1 MAMWYFVAP
10 QVVFGQDALSYLAEL
25 KGKSA
30 FIVTDT
36 NIVSLGLVD
45 KVKEQLSQ
53 AGIQATVFDE
63 VEPDPSLQTVQKG
76 VAMMNQHG
84 PDLVVAV
91 GGGSVMDAAK
101 AMRVQYERPDIRPEE
116 INPFISD
123 LGLGAKCKLVCVAT
137 TSGTGAEATFAIVL
151 TDTADQRKLSLIN
164 REVVPDI
171 AIVDPEMARA
181 MPPQV
186 TADTGMDVLTH
197 AVEGYTCGW
206 RNDFT
211 DGLCIKAIQL
221 TFQYLSRAVKD
232 GSDMEAR
239 EKMHNAA
246 CIAGIGFI
254 NALSSMAHAAG
265 HSLGALFHIPHGRA
279 VGLFLPYTIE
289 FIGEAREGLW
299 AEIAYAIKLQ
309 VPEGR
314 RAATVLA
321 QAISGL
327 AREINQPLSIKET
340 GIPLDRFNKVMGK
353 LVDNVMADGSL
364 IVSPRIPSVA
374 ETERFFGYVYEG
386 KSIDF

>member
-1 MAMWYFVAP
+1 MWYFVAP

-25 KGKSA
+25 KGESA
-30 FIVTDT
+30 FIVTDK
-36 NIVSLGLVD
+36 NVVGLGLVD
-45 KVKEQLSQ
+45 KVKAQLSQ
-53 AGIQATVFDE
+53 AGIEATVFDE
-63 VEPDPSLQTVQKG
+63 IEPDPSLQTVQKG
-76 VAMMNQHG
+76 VAVMNQYG

-123 LGLGAKCKLVCVAT
+123 LGLGAKCRLVCVAT

-181 MPPQV
+181 MPPQI

-197 AVEGYTCGW
+197 AVEGYTCAW
-206 RNDFT
+206 KNDFT
-211 DGLCIKAIQL
+211 DGLCIKAVQIV
-221 TFQYLSRAVKD
+221 FQYLPRAVKD
-232 GSDMEAR
+232 GNDMEAR

-289 FIGEAREGLW
+289 FIGKAREQLW
-299 AEIAYAIKLQ
+299 AEIAYGIKLQ
-309 VPEGR
+309 VPGR
-314 RAATVLA
+314 ARAAAVLV
-321 QAISGL
+321 QAIRGL

-340 GIPLDRFNKVMGK
+340 GIPLDSFNKVMGK

-364 IVSPRIPSVA
+364 IVSARIPSVA

-386 KSIDF
+386 KTIDF

>member
-1 MAMWYFVAP
+1 MWYFVVP
-10 QVVFGQDALSYLAEL
+10 KIVFGQDALSHLAEL

-30 FIVTDT
+30 FIITDK
-36 NIVSLGLVD
+36 NIVKLGFVD

-53 AGIQATVFDE
+53 AGIQAAVFDE

-76 VAMMNQHG
+76 VAVMNRYG

-101 AMRVQYERPDIRPEE
+101 AMRVQYERPDMKPEE

-123 LGLGAKCKLVCVAT
+123 LGLGAKCKLVCIAT

-164 REVVPDI
+164 REIVPDI
-171 AIVDPEMARA
+171 AIVDPELARV
-181 MPPQV
+181 MPPQI
-186 TADTGMDVLTH
+186 TADTGMDALTH
-197 AVEGYTCGW
+197 AVEGYTCTW
-206 RNDFT
+206 KNDFT

-221 TFQYLSRAVKD
+221 VFQYLPRAVKD

-239 EKMHNAA
+239 EKMHNAG

-254 NALSSMAHAAG
+254 NSLSSMAHAAG
-265 HSLGALFHIPHGRA
+265 HSLGALFHVPHGRA

-289 FIGEAREGLW
+289 FIGEARGELW
-299 AEIAYAIKLQ
+299 AEIAYAIKLE
-309 VPEGR
+309 VPKGKR
-314 RAATVLA
+314 VATVLA
-321 QAISGL
+321 QAIRGL
-327 AREINQPLSIKET
+327 GREIGQPLSIRET
-340 GIPLDRFNKVMGK
+340 GISLDSFNKAMGK
-353 LVDNVMADGSL
+353 LIDNLMADGSL
-364 IVSPRIPSVA
+364 IVSARIPNVA

>member
-1 MAMWYFVAP
+1 MWYFVVP
-10 QVVFGQDALSYLAEL
+10 QVVFGQDALSHLAEL
-25 KGKSA
+25 KEKSA
-30 FIVTDT
+30 FIVTDK
-36 NIVSLGLVD
+36 NIVSLGLVE

-63 VEPDPSLQTVQKG
+63 VESDPSLQTVRKG
-76 VAMMNQHG
+76 VAMMNQYG

-101 AMRVQYERPDIRPEE
+101 AMRVQYERPDIKPEE

-123 LGLGAKCKLVCVAT
+123 LGLGAKCKLVCVST

-171 AIVDPEMARA
+171 AIVDPELARG
-181 MPPQV
+181 MPPQI
-186 TADTGMDVLTH
+186 TADTGMDALTH

-206 RNDFT
+206 KNDFT
-211 DGLCIKAIQL
+211 DGLCIKAIQIV
-221 TFQYLSRAVKD
+221 FQYLSRAVKD
-232 GSDMEAR
+232 GNDMEAR
-239 EKMHNAA
+239 EKMHNAG

-289 FIGEAREGLW
+289 FIGEAREELW
-299 AEIAYAIKLQ
+299 ADICYAIKRE
-309 VPEGR
+309 VPEGK
-314 RAATVLA
+314 RAATVLTE
-321 QAISGL
+321 AIRGL
-327 AREINQPLSIKET
+327 AREIDQPLSIKET

-353 LVDNVMADGSL
+353 LIDNVMADGSL
-364 IVSPRIPSVA
+364 IVSARIPSVA

>member
-1 MAMWYFVAP
+1 MWYFVVP
-10 QVVFGQDALSYLAEL
+10 QVVFGQDALSHLAEL
-25 KGKSA
+25 TGKSA
-30 FIVTDT
+30 FIVTDK
-36 NIVSLGLVD
+36 NIVKLGFVD

-53 AGIQATVFDE
+53 ARIQATVFDE
-63 VEPDPSLQTVQKG
+63 VESDPSLQTVEKG
-76 VAMMNQHG
+76 VAMMNQYG

-101 AMRVQYERPDIRPEE
+101 AMRVQYERPDIKPEE

-123 LGLGAKCKLVCVAT
+123 LGLGAKCKLVCIAT

-171 AIVDPEMARA
+171 AIVDPELARA
-181 MPPQV
+181 MPSQI
-186 TADTGMDVLTH
+186 TADTGMDALTH
-197 AVEGYTCGW
+197 AVEGYTCAW
-206 RNDFT
+206 KNDFT
-211 DGLCIKAIQL
+211 DGLCIKAIQIV
-221 TFQYLSRAVKD
+221 FQYLSSTVKD
-232 GSDMEAR
+232 GDDMEAR
-239 EKMHNAA
+239 EKMHNAG

-289 FIGEAREGLW
+289 FIGQAREELW
-299 AEIAYAIKLQ
+299 TEIAYAIKLE
-309 VPEGR
+309 VPEGK

-321 QAISGL
+321 QAIRGL

-340 GIPLDRFNKVMGK
+340 GIPLDSFNKAMGK

-364 IVSPRIPSVA
+364 IVSARIPSVA

>member
-1 MAMWYFVAP
+1 MWYFVAP
-10 QVVFGQDALSYLAEL
+10 QVVFGQDALSFLAEL
-25 KGKSA
+25 KAKSA

-53 AGIQATVFDE
+53 AGIQATVFDG

-181 MPPQV
+181 MPPQI

-211 DGLCIKAIQL
+211 DGLCIKGIQL

-232 GSDMEAR
+232 GNDMEAR

-289 FIGEAREGLW
+289 FIGEAREELW
-299 AEIAYAIKLQ
+299 TEIAYAIKLQ
-309 VPEGR
+309 APEGR

-340 GIPLDRFNKVMGK
+340 GIPLDSFNKVMGK

>member
-1 MAMWYFVAP
+1 MWYFVVP
-10 QVVFGQDALSYLAEL
+10 QVVFGQDALSHLAEL
-25 KGKSA
+25 KEKSA
-30 FIVTDT
+30 FIVTDK
-36 NIVSLGLVD
+36 NIVSLGLVE

-63 VEPDPSLQTVQKG
+63 VESDPSLQTVRKG
-76 VAMMNQHG
+76 VAMMNQYG

-101 AMRVQYERPDIRPEE
+101 AMRVQYERPDIKPEE

-123 LGLGAKCKLVCVAT
+123 LGLGAKCKLVCVST

-171 AIVDPEMARA
+171 AIVDPELARG
-181 MPPQV
+181 MPPQI
-186 TADTGMDVLTH
+186 TADTGMDALTH

-206 RNDFT
+206 KNDFT
-211 DGLCIKAIQL
+211 DGLCIKAIQIV
-221 TFQYLSRAVKD
+221 FQYLSRAVKD
-232 GSDMEAR
+232 GNDMEAR
-239 EKMHNAA
+239 EKMHNAG

-289 FIGEAREGLW
+289 FIGKAREELW
-299 AEIAYAIKLQ
+299 AEICYAIKRE
-309 VPEGR
+309 VPEGK
-314 RAATVLA
+314 RAATVLTE
-321 QAISGL
+321 AIRGL

-340 GIPLDRFNKVMGK
+340 GIPLDSFSEVMGK
-353 LVDNVMADGSL
+353 LIDNVMADGSL
-364 IVSPRIPSVA
+364 IVSARIPSVA
-374 ETERFFGYVYEG
+374 ETEKFFGYVYEG